1 MSSDFTNCIN
11 TFIYSETKFNS
22 FELSELVTKFVNCIL
37 CSYTLK
43 TLTWTFIYCALRTRG
58 LRLGRYAPLFQMTRK
73 LFWVVIIYWLFL
85 FWLEEAFE
93 KRGNGLHYLFT
104 LAWFFIIILE
114 LIVRMPS
121 LFCSIVI
128 ISEFI
133 RIIVVG
139 CSILVGDQ
147 AFVFSRS
154 PLSGIATHLFL
165 LLCTFQFEGVICA
178 LSFVIVRIVILGLLS
193 VYRRF

>member
-11 TFIYSETKFNS
+11 TFIYSETKLNS
-22 FELSELVTKFVNCIL
+22 FELSELVAKFVNCVL
-37 CSYTLK
+37 RSYTLK

-58 LRLGRYAPLFQMTRK
+58 LRLGRYAPLFQMTRRV
-73 LFWVVIIYWLFL
+73 FWVVVYHVLFL
-85 FWLEEAFE
+85 FLLKEAFE

-114 LIVRMPS
+114 LSIRTPS
-121 LFCSIVI
+121 LFCSIMI

-139 CSILVGDQ
+139 CGILVRD
-147 AFVFSRS
+147 
-154 PLSGIATHLFL
+154 
-165 LLCTFQFEGVICA
+165 
-178 LSFVIVRIVILGLLS
+178 
-193 VYRRF
+193 